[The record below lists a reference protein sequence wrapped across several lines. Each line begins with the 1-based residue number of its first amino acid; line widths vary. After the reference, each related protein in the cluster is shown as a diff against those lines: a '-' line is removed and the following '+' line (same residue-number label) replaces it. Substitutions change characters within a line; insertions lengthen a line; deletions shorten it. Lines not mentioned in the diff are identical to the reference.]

1 MKHSI
6 LILAML
12 FLISSCNN
20 DEDGLITENATV
32 YYYYLDPGF
41 GGSFCEYVI
50 ETESHRTLVPKG
62 YEHGLEKLFPNYTD
76 HTSKAKITYRITEVK
91 EIKPGYKPCLH
102 GDGIGISLNP
112 VVFIEVICFVKIK

>member
-6 LILAML
+6 LILAIL

-32 YYYYLDPGF
+32 YYYLDPGF

-50 ETESHRTLVPKG
+50 ETESHRTLVPAG
-62 YEHGLEKLFPNYTD
+62 NEHGLGKLFGRNDYI
-76 HTSKAKITYRITEVK
+76 SKAKITYRITKVK
-91 EIKPGYKPCLH
+91 EIKPGFRHCGHRHRGVK
-102 GDGIGISLNP
+102 LNP
-112 VVFIEVICFVKIK
+112 VVFIEVIRVAKIK

>member
-6 LILAML
+6 LILATL

-32 YYYYLDPGF
+32 YHYGDPGF

-50 ETESHRTLVPKG
+50 ETESHRTLVPAG
-62 YEHGLEKLFPNYTD
+62 EHGLGKLFPNYTD
-76 HTSKAKITYRITEVK
+76 HTSKAKITYRVAKVK
-91 EIKPGYKPCLH
+91 EIKPGFRHCNHIHRAVK
-102 GDGIGISLNP
+102 LNP
-112 VVFIEVICFVKIK
+112 VVLIEVIRFVKIK